1 MKYKA
6 VVFDLF
12 ETLITEW
19 GHKKYTKNEMCA
31 DLMLERKTFDP
42 YWNEKENDRFTG
54 RISFEESIRYV
65 LKKMQKEAS
74 NEIISSVIKKRI
86 QTKSACFSDLNKD
99 ILLMLATLKAK
110 GIKIAMI
117 SNCSSEEVA
126 MLKESDLAHY
136 FDEILLSYEV
146 KMKKPDPCIYEDAA
160 KRLGFE
166 LNECIFVGDGGSNEL
181 EGAEAVGMKAIQA
194 KWFTNQLPRKRDS
207 IEGFLVAD
215 YPLKI
220 IDYIN

>member
-1 MKYKA
+1 L
-6 VVFDLF
+6 D
-12 ETLITEW
+12 
-19 GHKKYTKNEMCA
+19 
-31 DLMLERKTFDP
+31 
-42 YWNEKENDRFTG
+42 
-54 RISFEESIRYV
+54 
-65 LKKMQKEAS
+65 
-74 NEIISSVIKKRI
+74 
-86 QTKSACFSDLNKD
+86 
-99 ILLMLATLKAK
+99 TLKAN

-160 KRLGFE
+160 KRLGVE
-166 LNECIFVGDGGSNEL
+166 LNECFFVGDGGSNEL
-181 EGAEAVGMKAIQA
+181 EGAERVGMKAIQA
-194 KWFTNQLPRKRDS
+194 KWFTNQLPHKRES

>member
-31 DLMLERKTFDP
+31 DLMLERNAFDL
-42 YWNEKENDRFTG
+42 YWNEKENDRYTG
-54 RISFEESIRYV
+54 RMSFEESIRYV
-65 LKKMQKEAS
+65 LKKLQKDVS
-74 NEIISSVIKKRI
+74 GEIISSVIKKRI
-86 QTKSACFSDLNKD
+86 QTKSACFDNINNDVL
-99 ILLMLATLKAK
+99 ILLDTLKAN

-160 KRLGFE
+160 KRLGVE
-166 LNECIFVGDGGSNEL
+166 LNECVFVGDGGSNEL
-181 EGAEAVGMKAIQA
+181 EGAERVGMKAIQA
-194 KWFTNQLPRKRDS
+194 KWFTNQLPRKRES